1 MIVVSGS
8 LVLAET
14 QESSPNH
21 PVIGYHNI
29 ATFGTLTADTEDADF
44 PAVNLT
50 NPATYLKW
58 KAADT
63 TEQYL
68 TVEPNYV
75 DEVDYIGIARH
86 NFGTIQAPITIEGQE
101 TDGGAWEVLVEE
113 ILLADDKPVI
123 FRWEPQSLFAVRV
136 KIGEG
141 DAEAE
146 AAVLYYGKLL
156 VLQRRIYVG
165 HAPIPLSRVR
175 QITNAR
181 SESGQFLGRIVT
193 GETAGGAISLNN
205 VQPAWLRTNLSDP
218 GKFFDTAATEPFF
231 FAWRPGTYSREV
243 AYCWL
248 TNDPKPSNTRGNGFM
263 GVDLQVGAL
272 VT

>member
-1 MIVVSGS
+1 MIVVSQS

-21 PVIGYHNI
+21 PVIGYHNL
-29 ATFGTLTADTEDADF
+29 AAFGNVTADTEGAAY

-58 KAADT
+58 KAGDT

-68 TVEPNYV
+68 TVQPDFV
-75 DEVDYIGIARH
+75 DDVDYIGIARH
-86 NFGTIQAPITIEGQE
+86 NFGTIQAPITIEGQF
-101 TDGGAWEVLVEE
+101 TDGGSWEVLVEE
-113 ILLADDKPVI
+113 ILLGDDKPVV
-123 FRWEPQSLFAVRV
+123 FRWTPQSLFAARV

-175 QITNAR
+175 QVTNAR
-181 SESGQFLGRIVT
+181 SESGQFLGRIIT
-193 GETAGGAISLNN
+193 GETSGGSISLQN
-205 VQPAWLRTNLSDP
+205 VQPGWLRTNLSNP
-218 GKFFDTAATEPFF
+218 GKFFETAAAEPFF
-231 FAWRPGTYSREV
+231 FAWRPATYGREV

-248 TNDPKPSNTRGNGFM
+248 TNDPKPSNARSNGFM
-263 GVDLQVGAL
+263 QVDLQVGAI